1 MPSTIPPFA
10 LSGYHVMFLV
20 ESLYFDTTV
29 PTVVSIMEASA
40 EIEKLEK
47 AFCEDA
53 IQNYTTFLV
62 CMDTHTVT
70 EVCNTEVYNL
80 IRSNLAEG
88 E

>member
-1 MPSTIPPFA
+1 
-10 LSGYHVMFLV
+10 MFLV
-20 ESLYFDTTV
+20 SSEYFDTSV

-40 EIEKLEK
+40 EIDKLED
-47 AFCEDA
+47 AFCTDA
-53 IQNYTTFLV
+53 IQNYTTFLI

-70 EVCNTEVYNL
+70 EVCNTEIYNL